1 MLSLV
6 IPAFNEEATV
16 ADAVKSAK
24 RVVQENFDEPC
35 EIVVVD
41 DGSSDETAAR
51 AEDAGARVI
60 RHPHNTGYGQA
71 LKSGI
76 LAAQHDT
83 IVISDADGTYPIEEL
98 PKLVEMFN
106 TGFDM
111 VVGAREGKHYHGSFF
126 KMPMRKVL
134 RFLAEWTTGRKI
146 PDVNSGLRVFSR
158 KTVTPYL
165 THLCNTFSFTT
176 SLTLAYMMTARYV
189 AYMPIGY
196 SDRIGETK
204 VRLWKD
210 SLRTLQYIIQ
220 AIIYYNPIKIF
231 LLMSLVCLAI
241 SLISL
246 GIGLAFQLPT
256 GFMLGVGAFLVSII
270 VFALGLVADL
280 LRQIMS
286 K

>member
-106 TGFDM
+106 
-111 VVGAREGKHYHGSFF
+111 
-126 KMPMRKVL
+126 P
-134 RFLAEWTTGRKI
+134 
-146 PDVNSGLRVFSR
+146 
-158 KTVTPYL
+158 
-165 THLCNTFSFTT
+165 
-176 SLTLAYMMTARYV
+176 
-189 AYMPIGY
+189 
-196 SDRIGETK
+196 
-204 VRLWKD
+204 
-210 SLRTLQYIIQ
+210 
-220 AIIYYNPIKIF
+220 
-231 LLMSLVCLAI
+231 
-241 SLISL
+241 
-246 GIGLAFQLPT
+246 AFP
-256 GFMLGVGAFLVSII
+256 
-270 VFALGLVADL
+270 
-280 LRQIMS
+280 

>member
-1 MLSLV
+1 
-6 IPAFNEEATV
+6 
-16 ADAVKSAK
+16 
-24 RVVQENFDEPC
+24 
-35 EIVVVD
+35 
-41 DGSSDETAAR
+41 
-51 AEDAGARVI
+51 
-60 RHPHNTGYGQA
+60 
-71 LKSGI
+71 
-76 LAAQHDT
+76 
-83 IVISDADGTYPIEEL
+83 
-98 PKLVEMFN
+98 
-106 TGFDM
+106 
-111 VVGAREGKHYHGSFF
+111 
-126 KMPMRKVL
+126 
-134 RFLAEWTTGRKI
+134 
-146 PDVNSGLRVFSR
+146 
-158 KTVTPYL
+158 
-165 THLCNTFSFTT
+165 
-176 SLTLAYMMTARYV
+176 MTARYV

>member
-1 MLSLV
+1 MISLV
-6 IPAFNEEATV
+6 IPAFNEEAAV
-16 ADAVKSAK
+16 FDAVSNAKS
-24 RVVQENFDEPC
+24 VLQENFDEPF
-35 EIVVVD
+35 EVVVVD

-51 AEDAGARVI
+51 AADAGARVI
-60 RHPHNTGYGQA
+60 RHPHNTGYGHA

-76 LAAQHDT
+76 AAAQYDT
-83 IVISDADGTYPIEEL
+83 IAISDADGTYPIEEL
-98 PKLVEMFN
+98 PKLVEKYN
-106 TGFDM
+106 LGFDM
-111 VVGAREGKHYHGSFF
+111 VVGARSGKYYHGTFF
-126 KMPMRKVL
+126 KKPMRKTL
-134 RFLAEWTTGRKI
+134 KFLVEWTTGRKI
-146 PDVNSGLRVFSR
+146 PDINSGLRVFSR
-158 KTVTPYL
+158 KTITPYMA
-165 THLCNTFSFTT
+165 HLCNTFSFTT
-176 SLTLAYMMTARYV
+176 SLTLAYMMTTRYV

-231 LLMSLVCLAI
+231 LLMSLICFAI

-246 GIGLAFQLPT
+246 GIGVAFQLAT
-256 GFMLGVGAFLVSII
+256 GYMLGVGAFLVSII

-280 LRQIMS
+280 LRQILS